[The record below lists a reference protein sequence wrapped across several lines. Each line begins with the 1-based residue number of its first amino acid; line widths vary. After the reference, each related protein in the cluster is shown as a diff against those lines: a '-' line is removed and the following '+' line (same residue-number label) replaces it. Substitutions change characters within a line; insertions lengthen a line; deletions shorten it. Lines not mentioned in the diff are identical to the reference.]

1 MKRAIFIGDRDK
13 TDLLFYTAKL
23 LAESGLR
30 VLIVDATALG
40 TYEFSYPALDVPGQP
55 QEYDGFEV
63 WIPARGEQA
72 FVHADYDFVLYDTDD
87 PFRLS
92 ELPEAKQRFLVLGCE
107 QTSIRRSVRLLEGFF
122 TERPLADLSAFHK
135 VWIEGAREP
144 GEAYI
149 NEQFEAF
156 PIDWKETFVYYPDER
171 DLAVKIGNQYA
182 SSLKLKGLSPEMK
195 KAVQGIAA
203 VLLEND
209 ERETRKLWKKAERS
223 K

>member
-13 TDLLFYTAKL
+13 TDLLFYTAKT

-30 VLIVDATALG
+30 VLIVDATALRS
-40 TYEFSYPALDVPGQP
+40 YEFSYPALDVPGQP

-72 FVHADYDFVLYDTDD
+72 VAHADYDFVLYDTDD
-87 PFRLS
+87 PFRLG
-92 ELPEAKQRFLVLGCE
+92 ELPEAEQRFLVLGCE
-107 QTSIRRSVRLLEGFF
+107 QTSIRRSVRLLESFF
-122 TERPLADLSAFHK
+122 AERPLAELSAFHK

-149 NEQFEAF
+149 QEQFEAF
-156 PIDWKETFVYYPDER
+156 PIDWKESFVYYPDER

-195 KAVQGIAA
+195 KAVQGIAT

-209 ERETRKLWKKAERS
+209 EHETKKIWKKAERS